1 MSNKTNAFVKYH
13 MYLNAYPIVMIKG
26 GTVTGTVLNGGTLG
40 LGFTVR
46 DLQSTS

>member
-1 MSNKTNAFVKYH
+1 

-26 GTVTGTVLNGGTLG
+26 GTVTGSIVSGGSLG
-40 LGFTVR
+40 LAFTVA

>member
-1 MSNKTNAFVKYH
+1 

-26 GTVTGTVLNGGTLG
+26 GTVTGTIASGGSLG
-40 LGFTVR
+40 LSFTTQ